1 MYIALVWQ
9 IIERRRR
16 ITGVK
21 EGRSGRRERERP
33 KEMPRDIAEAWRISW
48 GGEGRWTRGR
58 KIVVVTKREQMK
70 MVGG

>member
-1 MYIALVWQ
+1 MYSALVWQ

-33 KEMPRDIAEAWRISW
+33 KEMPRVIEEAWRISC
-48 GGEGRWTRGR
+48 GGEGRRTRGR
-58 KIVVVTKREQMK
+58 RMVVVSKREQMK

>member
-9 IIERRRR
+9 IIDRRRR

-33 KEMPRDIAEAWRISW
+33 KEMPRVIEEAWRISW

-58 KIVVVTKREQMK
+58 KMVVVTRREQMK

>member
-33 KEMPRDIAEAWRISW
+33 KEMPRVIEEAWRISW
-48 GGEGRWTRGR
+48 GGEGRWGR
-58 KIVVVTKREQMK
+58 RMVVVTKREQMK

>member
-33 KEMPRDIAEAWRISW
+33 KEMPRDIAEAWRIS
-48 GGEGRWTRGR
+48 
-58 KIVVVTKREQMK
+58 
-70 MVGG
+70 